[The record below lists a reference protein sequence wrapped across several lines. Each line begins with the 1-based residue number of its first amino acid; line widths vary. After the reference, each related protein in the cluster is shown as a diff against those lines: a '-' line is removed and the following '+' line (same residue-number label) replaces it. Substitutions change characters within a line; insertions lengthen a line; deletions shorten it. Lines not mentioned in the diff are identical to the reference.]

1 VKADFLIM
9 VDFVVRDAAVN
20 FFNSDLSFHSGKSS
34 PKTEVRTI
42 PEREVTVMR
51 SVNVEFSG
59 SRSEFS
65 FIMICSSDK
74 EKD

>member
-42 PEREVTVMR
+42 PERKVSVMR

-59 SRSEFS
+59 GRSEFS
-65 FIMICSSDK
+65 FIMICSSD
-74 EKD
+74 EKKD

>member
-20 FFNSDLSFHSGKSS
+20 FFNSDLSFHSGKSG

-42 PEREVTVMR
+42 PEGKVAVMC

-59 SRSEFS
+59 GRSKFS
-65 FIMICSSDK
+65 FIMIGSSDE

>member
-34 PKTEVRTI
+34 PKTEMRTI
-42 PEREVTVMR
+42 PERKVAVMR

-65 FIMICSSDK
+65 FIMIGSSDE

>member
-1 VKADFLIM
+1 M

-51 SVNVEFSG
+51 SVNVESV
-59 SRSEFS
+59 SYTHLTLPT
-65 FIMICSSDK
+65 SDLV
-74 EKD
+74 